1 MLSSLWDEGLFFY
14 LRAGGCIV
22 EQQLLELR
30 TEAEKVLGDVSELET
45 LNEYRVKYLG
55 KKGLL
60 TAILRNM
67 GGLPAEE
74 RPRVGQVANEVRDSL
89 EGLFGTKEEE
99 LKRSVKL
106 GRLASEKI
114 DVTLPGNYSL
124 QGHLH
129 PLSVVQEEIEQIFLG
144 MGFKIAEGPEIE
156 ADYYNFEALNIPKD
170 HPARDMQ
177 DSFYVTEEIL
187 LRTHTSP
194 VQVRAMEKLFPELP
208 VKIICPGKVFRKDDD
223 ATHSPMFNQVEGLVV
238 DKGISLADLKGI
250 LLEFARQM
258 FGPDRQIRLRPSFFP
273 FTEPSAEVDVSCMLC
288 GGVGCR
294 VCKGSGWVE
303 ILGSGMVHPNV
314 LKSGGYNPEEVTGF
328 AFGMGIER
336 IAMLKYDL
344 DDMRHLFDNDMRFLR
359 QF

>member
-1 MLSSLWDEGLFFY
+1 M
-14 LRAGGCIV
+14 

>member
-1 MLSSLWDEGLFFY
+1 
-14 LRAGGCIV
+14 V